1 VEAAVEAIV
10 TSKPFAQSQ
19 RMQRFLR
26 FAVAREMAGERDALK
41 EYTIG
46 VEVFDRPSDFDPRID
61 SIVRVEARRLRKKLA
76 QYYEGEGASSDVRIT
91 LPEGSYVP
99 QVQCAEDPRPA
110 AQPEDTPEV
119 VTLAVLPL
127 RALPAGGEAG
137 LFADGLTEELIT
149 TLSQLPAVRVIAR
162 SSILRYAAQDARA
175 AGTELG
181 VAKVI
186 EGSVRMMGSQIKVTV
201 QLVRVAD
208 GLTEWGQ
215 GFLREASDA
224 FAVQEEIA
232 AAVTQAVR
240 RPLTGEAPH
249 DLHIVPGDAYQQL
262 LEGRHFAAQMTPA
275 ALRRGVEYFQ
285 RAIRLDP
292 RFASGYAALAG
303 AILQMGLF
311 GNVSPA
317 TVIADAGQAIYKAL
331 QLNPELAAAH
341 LWRAFL
347 NAAFHWQW
355 DEAEVDYQRALELN
369 PNLVEARLYYAATV
383 MIPQGR
389 FAEARAHLGAA
400 ALLEPASPLLTTAM
414 AMTDYFCD
422 DLDSAA
428 AQCRRVIESNAEYYG
443 AHRLLSAV
451 LLRRGQGAEAVQVL
465 EEARRRAGADPRILA
480 ALGYTFGRMGETERA
495 TEILD
500 ALTVSA
506 GRSYVSHF
514 DLSLIHLGL
523 DQWEESCRLLVQ
535 CAAVHEPWLATI
547 QVDPIFEPLRGK
559 AEFHELILR
568 IFPLE
573 LE

>member
-1 VEAAVEAIV
+1 
-10 TSKPFAQSQ
+10 
-19 RMQRFLR
+19 MQRFLR
-26 FAVAREMAGERDALK
+26 FAVDREMAGDRDGLK

-46 VEVFDRPSDFDPRID
+46 VEVFDRPPEFDPRID

-99 QVQCAEDPRPA
+99 LVQCAQEPEPEPPAMEDL
-110 AQPEDTPEV
+110 PEV
-119 VTLAVLPL
+119 VTLAVLPF
-127 RALPAGGEAG
+127 RALPSGGEPS

-149 TLSQLPAVRVIAR
+149 SLSQLPGVRVIAR
-162 SSILRYAAQDARA
+162 SSVLRFAGQDGRA
-175 AGTELG
+175 AGAELG

-186 EGSVRMMGSQIKVTV
+186 EGSVRVVGSQIKVTV
-201 QLVRVAD
+201 QLVRVSD

-215 GFLREASDA
+215 GFLRELRDS

-232 AAVTQAVR
+232 AAVTQVVR
-240 RPLTGEAPH
+240 RPLTGEAPKE
-249 DLHIVPGDAYQQL
+249 LHIVPGDAYQQL

-275 ALRRGVEYFQ
+275 GLRRSVEYFQ

-292 RFASGYAALAG
+292 RFASGYAAVAG
-303 AILQMGLF
+303 AVLQMGLF

-383 MIPQGR
+383 MNPQGR

-400 ALLEPASPLLTTAM
+400 ALLEPASPVLMTAM
-414 AMTDYFCD
+414 AMTDYFCG
-422 DLDSAA
+422 DLDSAI
-428 AQCRRVIESNAEYYG
+428 AQCRRAIEGNSEYYG
-443 AHRLLSAV
+443 AHRLMSEA
-451 LLRRGQGAEAVQVL
+451 LLRRGQGAEAVRVL
-465 EEARRRAGADPRILA
+465 EEARPRAGADPRILA
-480 ALGYTFGRMGETERA
+480 SLGHVFGRVGEAERA
-495 TEILD
+495 LEILE

-506 GRSYVSHF
+506 GRSYVSFF
-514 DLSLIHLGL
+514 DLALIHLGL
-523 DQWEESCRLLVQ
+523 DQREEACHLLVQ
-535 CAAVHEPWLATI
+535 CASVHEPWLAMI
-547 QVDPIFEPLRGK
+547 QVDPIFEPLRGM
-559 AEFHELILR
+559 AEFDALVVR
-568 IFPLE
+568 IFPSE